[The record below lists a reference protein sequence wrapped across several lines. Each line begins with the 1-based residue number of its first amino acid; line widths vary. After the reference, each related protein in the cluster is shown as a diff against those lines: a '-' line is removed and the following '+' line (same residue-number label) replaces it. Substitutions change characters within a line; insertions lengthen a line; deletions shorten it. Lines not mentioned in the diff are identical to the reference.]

1 MDAGVLVVLIG
12 EVDLMGDIGPI
23 GEVILASEVG
33 LMGKFFLR
41 GEVVF
46 TGGVDVTPECLVDSP
61 EPGLECDGLLL
72 SGSC

>member
-12 EVDLMGDIGPI
+12 EVDLMGDIGLM
-23 GEVILASEVG
+23 GEVILTSEVG
-33 LMGKFFLR
+33 LMGNFCLR

-46 TGGVDVTPECLVDSP
+46 TGGVDVTPELLVGSP
-61 EPGLECDGLLL
+61 ELECDGLLL